1 MARWLNRLH
10 LRGKLAFILIVG
22 FVLPMTLL
30 TVLMVDRLLTD
41 NREARIQEMQRSM
54 EHRRDQL
61 DALCSRKEA
70 TGDRQNRP
78 GPEDPGPLLCACP
91 L

>member
-41 NREARIQEMQRSM
+41 NREARIQDM
-54 EHRRDQL
+54 
-61 DALCSRKEA
+61 
-70 TGDRQNRP
+70 
-78 GPEDPGPLLCACP
+78 
-91 L
+91 